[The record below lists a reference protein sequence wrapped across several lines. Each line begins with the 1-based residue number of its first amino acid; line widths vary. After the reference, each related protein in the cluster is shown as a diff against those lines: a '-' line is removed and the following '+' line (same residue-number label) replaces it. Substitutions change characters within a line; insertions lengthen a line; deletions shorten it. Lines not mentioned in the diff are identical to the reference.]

1 MPCNFIHNIFSITFL
16 QQTMHTLHSIPKLS
30 KSESYESLL
39 PQLEMLIRSD
49 SDLFVSNLANVS
61 AVLKETF
68 GWFWVGFYLVDKSQ
82 ENLILNA
89 FQGTL
94 ACTRIAK
101 GRGVCG
107 QSWAKNR
114 VMIVPNVH
122 EHPDHIACSS
132 LSQSE
137 IVLPL
142 YNQHGQ
148 IIGVLDVDDT
158 ELAKFDET
166 DAHYLS
172 QICAL
177 LTRELNVPEMCQ
189 PIEAAI

>member
-1 MPCNFIHNIFSITFL
+1 MMHN
-16 QQTMHTLHSIPKLS
+16 LHFTPESS
-30 KSESYESLL
+30 KSEKYATLL
-39 PQLEMLIRSD
+39 PQLQMLLRGD
-49 SDLFVSNLANVS
+49 ADLFVANLANVS
-61 AVLKETF
+61 AVLKEAF
-68 GWFWVGFYLVDKSQ
+68 GWFWVGFYLVDKTQ

-107 QSWAKNR
+107 QAWAQNR
-114 VMIVPNVH
+114 VMIVPNVN

-142 YNQHGQ
+142 YNRHGQ

-166 DAHYLS
+166 DAEYLS
-172 QICAL
+172 QICTM

-189 PIEAAI
+189 PLVAAV

>member
-1 MPCNFIHNIFSITFL
+1 M
-16 QQTMHTLHSIPKLS
+16 QTIYFN
-30 KSESYESLL
+30 ESGNKIAKYQDLL
-39 PQLEMLIRSD
+39 PQLTHLIQGD
-49 SDLFVSNLANVS
+49 NDLWIANLANVT
-61 AVLKETF
+61 AVLKEAF
-68 GWFWVGFYLVDKSQ
+68 GWFWVGFYLVDKEQ
-82 ENLILNA
+82 ENLILA
-89 FQGTL
+89 PFQGTL

-107 QSWAKNR
+107 QAWAQNQIL
-114 VMIVPNVH
+114 VVPNVN

-137 IVLPL
+137 IVVPL

-158 ELAKFDET
+158 ELATFDDT
-166 DAHYLS
+166 DAHYLA
-172 QICAL
+172 QICAM

-189 PIEAAI
+189 PLEAAI

>member
-1 MPCNFIHNIFSITFL
+1 MNTIEH
-16 QQTMHTLHSIPKLS
+16 IPHGDKA
-30 KSESYESLL
+30 ENYEMLL
-39 PQLEMLIRSD
+39 PQLAHLLRGD
-49 SDLFVSNLANVS
+49 SDLFVANLANVS
-61 AVLKETF
+61 AVLKEAF
-68 GWFWVGFYLVDKSQ
+68 GWFWVGFYLVDEKQ

-94 ACTRIAK
+94 ACTRIPK

-107 QSWAKNR
+107 QSWAQNR
-114 VMIVPNVH
+114 IMVVPNVN

-142 YNQHGQ
+142 YNKHGQ
-148 IIGVLDVDDT
+148 IIGVLDVDDK
-158 ELAKFDET
+158 ELAKFDEV
-166 DAHYLS
+166 DAHYLA

-177 LTRELNVPEMCQ
+177 LTQELNVPEMCQ
-189 PIEAAI
+189 PLVAAI

>member
-1 MPCNFIHNIFSITFL
+1 MHEIHFN
-16 QQTMHTLHSIPKLS
+16 QNED
-30 KSESYESLL
+30 KSEKYQSLI
-39 PQLEMLIRSD
+39 PQVEILIRGD
-49 SDLFVSNLANVS
+49 ADLFVANLANVS
-61 AVLKETF
+61 AVLKEAF
-68 GWFWVGFYLVDKSQ
+68 GWFWVGFYLVDKQQ

-107 QSWAKNR
+107 QSWAQNR
-114 VMIVPNVH
+114 VMIVPNVN

-142 YNQHGQ
+142 YNKHGQ

-166 DAHYLS
+166 DAHYLT
-172 QICAL
+172 QICAM

-189 PIEAAI
+189 PLEAAI

>member
-1 MPCNFIHNIFSITFL
+1 MQNIHIS
-16 QQTMHTLHSIPKLS
+16 HTGNKV
-30 KSESYESLL
+30 EQYENLL
-39 PQLEMLIRSD
+39 PQLQHLIRGD
-49 SDLFVSNLANVS
+49 SDLFIANLANVT

-68 GWFWVGFYLVDKSQ
+68 GWFWIGFYLVDDKQ
-82 ENLILNA
+82 ENLLLA
-89 FQGTL
+89 PFQGTL

-107 QSWAKNR
+107 QAWAQNQIL
-114 VMIVPNVH
+114 VVPNVN

-158 ELAKFDET
+158 ELATFDDT
-166 DAHYLS
+166 DAHYLA
-172 QICAL
+172 QICAV
-177 LTRELNVPEMCQ
+177 LTRELNTPEMTTYRL
-189 PIEAAI
+189 

>member
-1 MPCNFIHNIFSITFL
+1 MDTIHYNP
-16 QQTMHTLHSIPKLS
+16 QAD
-30 KSESYESLL
+30 KSQIYETLL
-39 PQLEMLIRSD
+39 PQLKMLIRGD
-49 SDLFVSNLANVS
+49 ADLFMSNLANVS
-61 AVLKETF
+61 AVLKEAF
-68 GWFWVGFYLVDKSQ
+68 GWFWVGFYLVDEKQ

-107 QSWAKNR
+107 QSWAQNR
-114 VMIVPNVH
+114 IMVVPNVN

-142 YNQHGQ
+142 YNKHGQ

-158 ELAKFDET
+158 ELAKFDDV
-166 DAHYLS
+166 DAHYLA

-177 LTRELNVPEMCQ
+177 LTEELNVPEMCQ
-189 PIEAAI
+189 PLVAAI

>member
-1 MPCNFIHNIFSITFL
+1 MHEIHFN
-16 QQTMHTLHSIPKLS
+16 QNED
-30 KSESYESLL
+30 KSEKYQSLI
-39 PQLEMLIRSD
+39 QQVEILIRGD
-49 SDLFVSNLANVS
+49 ADLFVANLANVS
-61 AVLKETF
+61 AVLKEAF
-68 GWFWVGFYLVDKSQ
+68 GWFWVGFYLVDKQQ

-107 QSWAKNR
+107 QSWAQNR
-114 VMIVPNVH
+114 VMIVPNVN

-142 YNQHGQ
+142 YNKHGQ

-166 DAHYLS
+166 DAHYLT
-172 QICAL
+172 QICAM

-189 PIEAAI
+189 SLEAAI

>member
-1 MPCNFIHNIFSITFL
+1 MQNIHINQSNNKIA
-16 QQTMHTLHSIPKLS
+16 Q
-30 KSESYESLL
+30 YENLL
-39 PQLEMLIRSD
+39 PQLTHLIQGD
-49 SDLFVSNLANVS
+49 PDLFIANLANVT
-61 AVLKETF
+61 AVLKEVF
-68 GWFWVGFYLVDKSQ
+68 GWFWVGFYLVDTQQ
-82 ENLILNA
+82 EHLILA
-89 FQGTL
+89 PFQGTL

-107 QSWAKNR
+107 QAWAQNQIM
-114 VMIVPNVH
+114 VVPNVN

-158 ELAKFDET
+158 ELSKFDQT
-166 DAHYLS
+166 DAHYLA
-172 QICAL
+172 QICAM
-177 LTRELNVPEMCQ
+177 LTRELNTPEMTTYRL
-189 PIEAAI
+189 